1 MTTLS
6 IGILPF
12 QVSFLSFNPKAKGR
26 GHYYLIFKTSA
37 KDKSCIKPNI
47 NADKGLLLKI
57 KNTNQPDFA

>member
-37 KDKSCIKPNI
+37 KEKSFIKPKNRMLI
-47 NADKGLLLKI
+47 NQGAI
-57 KNTNQPDFA
+57 IENQKYKST